1 MRLCSF
7 LVFLTHLSFAR
18 SQNEDHPCR
27 PGANDDGSTPKFKS
41 DFTFKSITKKDGLQL
56 GETTA
61 CVNNTAAGYPCK
73 NIDLLS
79 HLSLSEFN
87 EPNAAND
94 IWGWFDEENN
104 KEYAILGLYSGTA
117 FVDVT
122 DPESPEIVGV
132 LPAYRR
138 GSSWR
143 DIKTYKNHA
152 YIVSEASVSGLQV
165 YDMTQLESVTNRPN
179 FNLEETAHL
188 GIFGQAHNIFINED
202 SARAYVVGARSNY
215 NGGLYVID
223 ISDPKSP
230 NAFRTGGYAYDGY
243 THDVQC
249 VIYDGPDSRYS
260 GKEICFACN
269 EDTLTI
275 IDMTDARSPK
285 KISKLCYDA
294 NRYTHQGWLTEDSKY
309 FLIDDEL
316 DERYGCSSRTN
327 TRIVDVSDLQEPRM
341 HASHLG
347 TTRAI
352 DHNQYVHGG
361 YVYQA
366 NYYSGLRILDLASI
380 DDGTLTEV
388 AYFDVEPRTDIAD
401 FGGAW
406 SVYPFLPSGNIIVSS
421 IESGLFV
428 LHATDLA
435 NSTNTSV
442 SVESLY
448 AETGN
453 VEKSTPSTMD
463 ISVQIS
469 DQDGYLMSESLVY
482 GIVNNDVDNILSC
495 VTDEMG
501 ACVIT
506 HELTTNDEI
515 TDLISFEIKGVEK
528 PGYHYDSKLN
538 RHDPFTNG
546 RTITLN
552 WKTNEVIPKSDAKL
566 NKIFNDLK
574 KNFKVHTS
582 VAMPVES

>member
-1 MRLCSF
+1 MQSIF
-7 LVFLTHLSFAR
+7 F
-18 SQNEDHPCR
+18 
-27 PGANDDGSTPKFKS
+27 FKS
-41 DFTFKSITKKDGLQL
+41 
-56 GETTA
+56 
-61 CVNNTAAGYPCK
+61 
-73 NIDLLS
+73 
-79 HLSLSEFN
+79 
-87 EPNAAND
+87 
-94 IWGWFDEENN
+94 
-104 KEYAILGLYSGTA
+104 
-117 FVDVT
+117 
-122 DPESPEIVGV
+122 
-132 LPAYRR
+132 
-138 GSSWR
+138 
-143 DIKTYKNHA
+143 
-152 YIVSEASVSGLQV
+152 
-165 YDMTQLESVTNRPN
+165 
-179 FNLEETAHL
+179 
-188 GIFGQAHNIFINED
+188 
-202 SARAYVVGARSNY
+202 
-215 NGGLYVID
+215 
-223 ISDPKSP
+223 
-230 NAFRTGGYAYDGY
+230 
-243 THDVQC
+243 
-249 VIYDGPDSRYS
+249 
-260 GKEICFACN
+260 N

-294 NRYTHQGWLTEDSKY
+294 NRYTHQGKKSPSSIRSKLIQNLYLLHSLNHCVTNNIYFSLNSGWLTEDSKY

-347 TTRAI
+347 TTAAI

-388 AYFDVEPRTDIAD
+388 AYFDVEPRTDMAD

-428 LHATDLA
+428 LYATDLA

-448 AETGN
+448 AETGS

-469 DQDGYLMSESLVY
+469 DQDGYLMSDSLVY

-501 ACVIT
+501 ACIIT
-506 HELTTNDEI
+506 HELTTSDEI

-528 PGYHYDSKLN
+528 PRYHYDSKLN